1 MPKSKASASLF
12 VPTESPVPG
21 VSFELGTLLIQAI
34 KARRKYLYLSK
45 AYTGE
50 DEDDTAQKLLKLQN
64 SADDKT
70 KLFLNE
76 LKQQVQSSSSS
87 SSHKQQQH
95 RGKKSTGAPQK
106 CLDFLL
112 DVLYNTDNSFHLR
125 RSALIILNEI
135 LDRSSDARSY
145 FASGQILLD
154 FVAVIENAQE
164 TMQENNEENGTT
176 SSSTGL
182 NNMSPKSVYQLEA
195 MEIIHNLASKFGQ
208 FYTQF
213 TVASRLLGDVSVNF
227 MHSNSL
233 QNNTHSNNES
243 NSNQPQRIDMRM
255 FRRDRDDA
263 LEHGLKAC
271 QSLERML
278 GKVDLY
284 FKVLVPRLGGFNT
297 AGEQP
302 MDTVNIDDDSKPAA
316 LSMSIHKEEVGE
328 EEDDDNDSINW
339 EEGDTDE
346 SDEHDT
352 ESIDHTT
359 SSEHH
364 AAVNHTLA
372 VIGKSGSLLDGRI
385 AVQVN
390 GGELR
395 ERKPAATSTSDLA
408 AETDQDQATNPTVEA
423 RKKLQKIVKKLSTTR
438 LPRLNK
444 WIQALIHAD
453 GMEERLV
460 ADPAAMGNE
469 GQVSLVLISEEKRA
483 IRGKLLQQMLK
494 IKAEIEVLL
503 KSAATLGIREDD
515 TTEQTTETSNG
526 SNSEARSSFNNSSSG
541 MQRIYPSAGI
551 RPSRLQSGTGIASKK
566 RKRTIKVT
574 YNKR

>member
-21 VSFELGTLLIQAI
+21 VSFELGTLLVQAI
-34 KARRKYLYLSK
+34 KARRKYLSK
-45 AYTGE
+45 VYTGE
-50 DEDDTAQKLLKLQN
+50 QEVVVEEDAAQKLQKLQN
-64 SADDKT
+64 SADDNT

-76 LKQQVQSSSSS
+76 LKHNVQSSSSS
-87 SSHKQQQH
+87 YKQQQS
-95 RGKKSTGAPQK
+95 RGKKSTDAPQK
-106 CLDFLL
+106 CLEFLL
-112 DVLYNTDNSFHLR
+112 EVLSNTDNSFHLR
-125 RSALIILNEI
+125 RSALVLLKEI
-135 LDRSSDARSY
+135 LDKSSDARSY
-145 FASGQILLD
+145 FASGQILLN
-154 FVAVIENAQE
+154 FVSVIENAQE
-164 TMQENNEENGTT
+164 TVQENNEENGTT

-182 NNMSPKSVYQLEA
+182 NNMSPKSLFQLEGS
-195 MEIIHNLASKFGQ
+195 ELIHNLALKFGQ
-208 FYTQF
+208 FYTQY

-227 MHSNSL
+227 MHTNTL
-233 QNNTHSNNES
+233 QNNTHDNNES
-243 NSNQPQRIDMRM
+243 NSIQPQRIDMRM

-263 LEHGLKAC
+263 LEYGLNAC

-278 GKVDLY
+278 GRADLY

-297 AGEQP
+297 ADESLD
-302 MDTVNIDDDSKPAA
+302 MTNNTDDLKLAA
-316 LSMSIHKEEVGE
+316 EEKEMSMSNHKEEEE

-339 EEGDTDE
+339 EEGDADE

-359 SSEHH
+359 SLEHH

-395 ERKPAATSTSDLA
+395 ERKPAATSNLS
-408 AETDQDQATNPTVEA
+408 AEANPPTVEA
-423 RKKLQKIVKKLSTTR
+423 RQKLQKIVKKLSTTR

-444 WIQALIHAD
+444 WIQALMHAD
-453 GMEERLV
+453 GMQERIV

-469 GQVSLVLISEEKRA
+469 GQVSLVLIPEEKRA

-515 TTEQTTETSNG
+515 TTEQATETSNG
-526 SNSEARSSFNNSSSG
+526 SNSEARSSLNNSSSG

-551 RPSRLQSGTGIASKK
+551 IRPSRPKSGSGVTRKK
-566 RKRTIKVT
+566 RKAIKVV

>member
-12 VPTESPVPG
+12 VPTESPVHG

-34 KARRKYLYLSK
+34 KARRKYLK

-50 DEDDTAQKLLKLQN
+50 EEEDAAQKLEKLQN

-87 SSHKQQQH
+87 HKQQQH
-95 RGKKSTGAPQK
+95 RGKKSTDAPQK
-106 CLDFLL
+106 CLEFLL
-112 DVLYNTDNSFHLR
+112 EVLSNTDNSFHLR
-125 RSALIILNEI
+125 RAGLVLLKEI
-135 LDRSSDARSY
+135 LDKSSDARSY
-145 FASGQILLD
+145 FASGQILLN
-154 FVAVIENAQE
+154 FVSVIENAQE
-164 TMQENNEENGTT
+164 TVQENAEENGTT

-182 NNMSPKSVYQLEA
+182 NNMSSKSLFQLEGS
-195 MEIIHNLASKFGQ
+195 ELIHNLASKFGQ

-227 MHSNSL
+227 MHTNSL
-233 QNNTHSNNES
+233 QQNNTHNNNES
-243 NSNQPQRIDMRM
+243 NSNQPQRVDIRM

-263 LEHGLKAC
+263 LEYGLKAC
-271 QSLERML
+271 QSLERMI
-278 GKVDLY
+278 GRANLY
-284 FKVLVPRLGGFNT
+284 FQILVPRFGGF
-297 AGEQP
+297 
-302 MDTVNIDDDSKPAA
+302 DTVDESLDMTNNTDDDSKMAA
-316 LSMSIHKEEVGE
+316 EEKEMSMSNHKEEE
-328 EEDDDNDSINW
+328 EEDDDNDSIDW
-339 EEGDTDE
+339 EEGDADE
-346 SDEHDT
+346 SDEHGT

-359 SSEHH
+359 SLEHH
-364 AAVNHTLA
+364 AAVNHTLD
-372 VIGKSGSLLDGRI
+372 VIVKSGSLLDGRI

-395 ERKPAATSTSDLA
+395 ERKLAATSDLA
-408 AETDQDQATNPTVEA
+408 ATADQATNPTVEA
-423 RKKLQKIVKKLSTTR
+423 RQKLQTIVKKLSTNR

-460 ADPAAMGNE
+460 ADPAAMRNE

-515 TTEQTTETSNG
+515 TVEQTTETSNV
-526 SNSEARSSFNNSSSG
+526 SNSEARSLNNST
-541 MQRIYPSAGI
+541 QRRIYPSAGI
-551 RPSRLQSGTGIASKK
+551 IRPRSPQSGNGVGRKK
-566 RKRTIKVT
+566 RKSIKVT

>member
-1 MPKSKASASLF
+1 MPKSKASTSLF
-12 VPTESPVPG
+12 VPTESPVHG
-21 VSFELGTLLIQAI
+21 VSFELGTLLVQAI
-34 KARRKYLYLSK
+34 KARRKYLSK

-50 DEDDTAQKLLKLQN
+50 EDAAQKLQKLQN

-87 SSHKQQQH
+87 SHKQQQH
-95 RGKKSTGAPQK
+95 RGKKSTDAPQK
-106 CLDFLL
+106 CLEFLL
-112 DVLYNTDNSFHLR
+112 EVLSNTDNSFHLR
-125 RSALIILNEI
+125 RAGLVLLKEI
-135 LDRSSDARSY
+135 LDKSSDARTY
-145 FASGQILLD
+145 FASGQILLN
-154 FVAVIENAQE
+154 FVSVIENAQE
-164 TMQENNEENGTT
+164 TVQENNEENGTT
-176 SSSTGL
+176 SSSTGF
-182 NNMSPKSVYQLEA
+182 QLEA
-195 MEIIHNLASKFGQ
+195 MELIHNLASKFGQ
-208 FYTQF
+208 FYTQY

-227 MHSNSL
+227 MHTNTL
-233 QNNTHSNNES
+233 QQNNTHNNDQS
-243 NSNQPQRIDMRM
+243 NSNQPQRVDMRM
-255 FRRDRDDA
+255 LRRDRDDA
-263 LEHGLKAC
+263 LEYGLKAC
-271 QSLERML
+271 QSLERMIGRGEKYL
-278 GKVDLY
+278 I
-284 FKVLVPRLGGFNT
+284 VLVPRLGGFNT
-297 AGEQP
+297 ADESLD
-302 MDTVNIDDDSKPAA
+302 MTNNTDDDSKMAA
-316 LSMSIHKEEVGE
+316 EEKEMSMSNHKEEEEE
-328 EEDDDNDSINW
+328 EEDEDDDDSINW
-339 EEGDTDE
+339 EEGDADDD
-346 SDEHDT
+346 SDGHDT
-352 ESIDHTT
+352 ERIDHTT
-359 SSEHH
+359 SLEHH
-364 AAVNHTLA
+364 AAVNYTLD
-372 VIGKSGSLLDGRI
+372 VMNKSGVLLDGEL

-408 AETDQDQATNPTVEA
+408 AETDQDQATNTVEA
-423 RKKLQKIVKKLSTTR
+423 RQKLQKIVKKLSTTR

-515 TTEQTTETSNG
+515 TTEQATETSNG
-526 SNSEARSSFNNSSSG
+526 SNSEARSSLNNSSSG

-551 RPSRLQSGTGIASKK
+551 IRPSRPKSGSGVTRKK
-566 RKRTIKVT
+566 RKAIKVV